1 MERISS
7 QKKINNYLSQYS
19 IMESFSFH
27 PEFKLYHY
35 SPGEIISGP
44 FEEVRALQFI
54 VEGEILVYEMPT
66 EESFFYVQT
75 PYLDAKMI
83 GEVELVDPDFQ
94 SGFVEAKTDVYTLAL
109 PLSEYRERLIND
121 PVFLLTVCRTLSR
134 KLNGIVKNSYR
145 RPLKEQVTKYIINS
159 GPGGTIHNIDRF
171 ASLLNVSSRQLLRVL
186 KDLCEEGYLEHPQ
199 KGSYIITDK
208 CSADPII

>member
-1 MERISS
+1 
-7 QKKINNYLSQYS
+7 
-19 IMESFSFH
+19 
-27 PEFKLYHY
+27 
-35 SPGEIISGP
+35 
-44 FEEVRALQFI
+44 
-54 VEGEILVYEMPT
+54 MPT

-109 PLSEYRERLIND
+109 PLSEFRERLIND

-145 RPLKEQVTKYIINS
+145 RPLKEQVIKYISNS
-159 GPGGTIHNIDRF
+159 GPGGTIHSIDRF
-171 ASLLNVSSRQLLRVL
+171 ASLLNVSSR
-186 KDLCEEGYLEHPQ
+186 
-199 KGSYIITDK
+199 
-208 CSADPII
+208 